1 MGTHQSAV
9 VNANGN
15 LLKNLMDRDTLL
27 QNLAAVVVTILGLH
41 QGRKITTSEGDF
53 RNMKLALDKIQ
64 SIKELKHM
72 SSLSVIP

>member
-1 MGTHQSAV
+1 